1 MDIQIYGEN
10 VTISE
15 ELKEHANQ
23 KCQKFKSLVGNSV
36 IKLRVKVDEHK
47 QPLVKLDVH
56 LNGHDYHVDGHGKN
70 IKSSITE
77 VVNKTHILLHSKNK
91 KEKQVPKVKL
101 ILE

>member
-15 ELKEHANQ
+15 ELKEHAQQ
-23 KCQKFKSLVGNSV
+23 KCQKFKSLVGSAIV
-36 IKLRVKVDEHK
+36 KLRIKVDEHK
-47 QPLVKLDVH
+47 HPVAKLDVH
-56 LNGHDYHVDGHGKN
+56 LNGHDYHVDGQGKN

-77 VVNKTHILLHSKNK
+77 VVNKTHVLLNAKMK

-101 ILE
+101 VLE